1 VPKLRADIFRIFG
14 VRFSD
19 KSFVYFLAASL
30 AFSEG
35 WRSFLP
41 AVASVLFGIVYAA
54 TPLSSLRFPQVLRA
68 TCRRF
73 ILPLIESPPP
83 AQVPDDAS
91 EPPAP
96 VDADSA
102 NAAELANQDAALNGA
117 VEELVAMGFDPVA
130 SRNALLETGG
140 NVEAAVA
147 RLCG

>member
-1 VPKLRADIFRIFG
+1 MPKLRADIFRIFG